1 MVTLWFLAA
10 VVTAT
15 VATSFTDWFFMGVL
29 FHDKYMSH
37 PEIWRSQPGDRK
49 AENLAIALSTL
60 VGLFSCAMFIHI
72 CQYLGLL
79 GWHEAIAFALGCWL
93 SVALPLIVTNG
104 LFVKFHPLNSL
115 ANALGWLVRLLISA
129 ICAHLF
135 LG

>member
-15 VATSFTDWFFMGVL
+15 VATSVTDWFFMGVL

-37 PEIWRSQPGDRK
+37 PEVWRMQPGDRK

-72 CQYLGLL
+72 CEHLGLL
-79 GWHEAIAFALGCWL
+79 GWHDAIALALGAWL
-93 SVALPLIVTNG
+93 AVALPLLVTNG
-104 LFVKFHPLNSL
+104 LFIKLHPLNTL
-115 ANALGWLVRLLISA
+115 AYALGWLVRLLISA